1 MKKNKTELKVD
12 IMRKYRPKDNVQAKA
27 YYTDRFYVVPT
38 VPTEDV
44 STDEVFAKQLE
55 ALEAKVDVK
64 SAYIQIGQ
72 LRVEVTMKITLRRLK
87 F

>member
-1 MKKNKTELKVD
+1 
-12 IMRKYRPKDNVQAKA
+12 MRKYRPKDNVQAKA

-44 STDEVFAKQLE
+44 STDETFAKQLE

-72 LRVEVTMKITLRRLK
+72 LRVEVNHEDNFKAIEGFKKMSVVMRC
-87 F
+87 

>member
-1 MKKNKTELKVD
+1 
-12 IMRKYRPKDNVQAKA
+12 MRKYRPKDNVQAKA

-55 ALEAKVDVK
+55 ALEAN
-64 SAYIQIGQ
+64 
-72 LRVEVTMKITLRRLK
+72 T
-87 F
+87 